1 MEKVI
6 NAPEASLMPFPSLYT
21 IESTTILT
29 FITVSYCKWSHIVH
43 TLFCGCFHSTFC
55 SCISSTLQH
64 VVLVHVF
71 SLHYN
76 ILLYLLLFSAKS
88 SCPTLCDLMNFSAP
102 GLPVLTISQSLLKLM
117 SIELVMP
124 SSHLIFCCSFLLLPS
139 IFPSI
144 GVFSSESA
152 LHIKW
157 PKFWNFSFSI
167 NPSNEYSGLISFRID

>member
-6 NAPEASLMPFPSLYT
+6 NAPEASLMPFPSPYT

-88 SCPTLCDLMNFSAP
+88 SCLTLCDLMNFSAP

-124 SSHLIFCCSFLLLPS
+124 SSHLILYRLLLCLPS
-139 IFPSI
+139 
-144 GVFSSESA
+144 VF
-152 LHIKW
+152 LCIRW
-157 PKFWNFSFSI
+157 PKYW
-167 NPSNEYSGLISFRID
+167 SFRSVLQWLFRVDFPLRLTFL